1 MVTSEMIFR
10 ENLDGMLLCSSEFPC
25 VKIFSSLSV
34 LLISPRSKSQI
45 GVRITHNASLTLANL
60 LFFGKA

>member
-1 MVTSEMIFR
+1 MVAPEMIFR
-10 ENLDGMLLCSSEFPC
+10 ENLDGMLCSSEFPC

>member
-1 MVTSEMIFR
+1 MNFG
-10 ENLDGMLLCSSEFPC
+10 ENLDGMLCSSEFPC

-45 GVRITHNASLTLANL
+45 AVRITLNTSLTLANL
-60 LFFGKA
+60 FFFGKA